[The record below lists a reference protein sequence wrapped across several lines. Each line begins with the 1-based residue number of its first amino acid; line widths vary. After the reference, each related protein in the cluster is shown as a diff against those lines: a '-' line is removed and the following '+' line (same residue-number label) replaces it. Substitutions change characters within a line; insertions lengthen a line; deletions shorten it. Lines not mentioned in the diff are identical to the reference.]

1 MPLQRENMPK
11 PLKNFILMFIASLAT
26 FMLLS
31 YVDEYENLVAPFF
44 RKNTRTKKA
53 QSINQDFMS
62 LIKAFNISLSQVY
75 QSSDPSKVNM
85 LPASDAV
92 KRVIAEEIGFL
103 MKSGKVMELNAEPL
117 RIEKVDKVSPE
128 ITRVRTAE
136 LVSVRYLNYSDRSV
150 ITPEK
155 VAEYHMV
162 YTFEDKNGKLTLTGY
177 ETRGVNQ

>member
-1 MPLQRENMPK
+1 MPK

-44 RKNTRTKKA
+44 RKTETKKP
-53 QSINQDFMS
+53 QSANQDFMS
-62 LIKAFNISLSQVY
+62 LIKAFNASLSQVY
-75 QSSDPSKVNM
+75 QSSDPSKVSI
-85 LPASDAV
+85 LPANDAV
-92 KRVIAEEIGFL
+92 QRVIAEEIGFL

-117 RIEKVDKVSPE
+117 RIERVDKVSPE
-128 ITRVRTAE
+128 ITRVRTTE
-136 LVSVRYLNYSDRSV
+136 LVSVRYLNYGDRSIIV
-150 ITPEK
+150 PEK

-162 YTFEDKNGKLTLTGY
+162 YTFEDKNGKLILTGY